1 MINMK
6 NRELE
11 VQMFEEQLFQA
22 KQALFRARS
31 VREVRFLQNK
41 INYLMKKLK
50 EKS

>member
-22 KQALFRARS
+22 KQALFKARS

>member
-6 NRELE
+6 NKELE
-11 VQMFEEQLFQA
+11 TQMFEEQLFQA
-22 KQALFRARS
+22 KQALFKARS
-31 VREVRFLQNK
+31 VREVKFLQNK

>member
-6 NRELE
+6 NKELE
-11 VQMFEEQLFQA
+11 TQMFEEQLFQA
-22 KQALFRARS
+22 KQALFKARS

>member
-1 MINMK
+1 MK
-6 NRELE
+6 NKELE
-11 VQMFEEQLFQA
+11 TQMFEEQLFQA
-22 KQALFRARS
+22 KQALFKARS

>member
-1 MINMK
+1 MK

-11 VQMFEEQLFQA
+11 TQMFEEQLFQA

-41 INYLMKKLK
+41 INYLLKKLK

>member
-1 MINMK
+1 
-6 NRELE
+6 
-11 VQMFEEQLFQA
+11 MFEEQLFQA
-22 KQALFRARS
+22 KQALFKARS